1 MNQTPQEDII
11 QDNIYPKHFLCPIT
25 YDIMQDP
32 VIASDGYTYERSAIM
47 NWIKNNN
54 TSPMTGLK
62 IVTNSSKLI
71 SNFNLKSNIA
81 S

>member
-1 MNQTPQEDII
+1 
-11 QDNIYPKHFLCPIT
+11 
-25 YDIMQDP
+25 MQDP

-62 IVTNSSKLI
+62 IETNSNKLI
-71 SNFNLKSNIA
+71 SNFNLKSNIN